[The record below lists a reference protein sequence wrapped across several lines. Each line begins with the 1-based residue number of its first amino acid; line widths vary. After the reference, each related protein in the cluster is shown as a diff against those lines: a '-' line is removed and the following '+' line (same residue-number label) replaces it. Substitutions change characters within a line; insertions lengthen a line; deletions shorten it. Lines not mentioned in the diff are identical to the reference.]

1 MYLEERRNGESNR
14 EYALRILKA
23 NIIQMILE
31 PGCPIGEQKIA
42 KELGMSRTPVREAL
56 VELMKTRI
64 VEILPQKGTYVS
76 YLDYDLVEEARFMR
90 MTLELALLDE
100 LAEKMTV
107 RFAVEALPHCLH
119 TVLDETQRTLDDLSW
134 VVCHQA
140 NSRIIDHCVKA
151 LRADPAKFYKNMDR
165 HGNTSAASIPV
176 ALNEL
181 AESGQLKPGQL
192 LACIGFGGGLTWGG
206 AIFQYKECV

>member
-1 MYLEERRNGESNR
+1 MYLEERRNGESTR

-90 MTLELALLDE
+90 MTLELALLDG
-100 LAEKMTV
+100 
-107 RFAVEALPHCLH
+107 
-119 TVLDETQRTLDDLSW
+119 
-134 VVCHQA
+134 
-140 NSRIIDHCVKA
+140 
-151 LRADPAKFYKNMDR
+151 LRKK
-165 HGNTSAASIPV
+165 
-176 ALNEL
+176 
-181 AESGQLKPGQL
+181 
-192 LACIGFGGGLTWGG
+192 
-206 AIFQYKECV
+206 

>member
-64 VEILPQKGTYVS
+64 CRRKVHM
-76 YLDYDLVEEARFMR
+76 F
-90 MTLELALLDE
+90 
-100 LAEKMTV
+100 
-107 RFAVEALPHCLH
+107 
-119 TVLDETQRTLDDLSW
+119 
-134 VVCHQA
+134 
-140 NSRIIDHCVKA
+140 
-151 LRADPAKFYKNMDR
+151 
-165 HGNTSAASIPV
+165 
-176 ALNEL
+176 
-181 AESGQLKPGQL
+181 
-192 LACIGFGGGLTWGG
+192 LTWITIWLRKHVLCG
-206 AIFQYKECV
+206 